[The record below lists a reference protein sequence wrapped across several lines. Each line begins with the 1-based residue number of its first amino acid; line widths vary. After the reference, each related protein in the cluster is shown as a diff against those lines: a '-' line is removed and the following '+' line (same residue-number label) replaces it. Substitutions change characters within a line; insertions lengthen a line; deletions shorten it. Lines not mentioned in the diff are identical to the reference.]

1 MSAAALSLYGRLN
14 RGMSSVL
21 LLTGRPGVGKT
32 TVIRKVAESLPR
44 NRLGGFYTEE
54 VRERGRRRGFRA
66 VTFDGWRRSIA
77 DVAHPGPAH
86 VGRYGVDV
94 VAIDA
99 LVERSLAA
107 PFDAAL
113 YLIDEV
119 GKMECHSTAFVAA
132 MRRLLSSSSRL
143 VVTVAERGGG
153 FISEVRELPAAELWT
168 VTPQNRDALPA
179 RVLHWLEERCTMA
192 GPDPPS

>member
-1 MSAAALSLYGRLN
+1 MH
-14 RGMSSVL
+14 VL
-21 LLTGRPGVGKT
+21 LLIGRPGVGKT
-32 TVIRKVAESLPR
+32 TVIRKVAEALPCE
-44 NRLGGFYTEE
+44 RLGGFYTEE

-66 VTFDGWRRSIA
+66 VTLDGWRRSIA
-77 DVAHPGPAH
+77 NVGHPGPAR

-94 VAIDA
+94 AAIDA

-107 PFDAAL
+107 PVDAAV

-119 GKMECHSTAFVAA
+119 GKMECHSAAFVSA
-132 MRRLLSSSSRL
+132 MRRLLGLPIPL

-153 FISEVRELPAAELWT
+153 FIDEVRELPGAELWT
-168 VTPQNRDALPA
+168 VTPQNRDALPG

-192 GPDPPS
+192 GSDPPS